1 MKKNPYH
8 QKLAFSL
15 IEISVVILII
25 GILISGVSSGIDLY
39 NDFNLSKAKNLT
51 KNSRVNRIAGL
62 ELWLETTL
70 DESIKPSQK
79 IQDVNVTNWFD
90 INIQN
95 NQKKSA
101 TQSIVAQQ
109 PKYILQA
116 FSNSIPALRFDG
128 VDDNFPLDVAF
139 MNGANFTIFAVEQRR
154 TATNHVYFFGGGSN
168 GVFHM
173 GYSTTSTA
181 RSGQYGSADVN
192 FFDFAIKNFKTNE
205 IIPRIHSFIL
215 STTNGKKYWLNG
227 GANPDKSSNNLSTL
241 SEFSGYVGV
250 TEYGGST
257 PHFYFGDIGEIIIF
271 SRELNDK
278 ERIDVEKYLSNKF
291 NIPLS

>member
-1 MKKNPYH
+1 MKKNSEN

-25 GILISGVSSGIDLY
+25 GILISGISSGIDLY

-70 DESIKPSQK
+70 DESIKSSQK
-79 IQDVNVTNWFD
+79 IQNANITDWLD

-95 NQKKSA
+95 NQKKS
-101 TQSIVAQQ
+101 TSQSIVAQQ

-128 VDDNFPLDVAF
+128 VNDNFPLDVAF
-139 MNGANFTIFAVEQRR
+139 MNKASFTIFAVEQRR
-154 TATNHVYFFGGGSN
+154 SDTNHIYFFGGGSN

-173 GYSTTSTA
+173 GYATTTLA

-192 FFDFAIKNFKTNE
+192 FFDYTIKSFKTTE

-227 GANPDKSSNNLSTL
+227 GTNPDKSSNDLSTL
-241 SEFSGYVGV
+241 TNFSGYVGV
-250 TEYGGST
+250 TEYGSGT
-257 PHFYFGDIGEIIIF
+257 AHFYSGDIAEIIIF

-278 ERIDVEKYLSNKF
+278 ERIDIEKYLSNKF

>member
-1 MKKNPYH
+1 MKKNSRH

-25 GILISGVSSGIDLY
+25 GILISGISSGIDLY

-79 IQDVNVTNWFD
+79 IQNANVTNWLD
-90 INIQN
+90 TNIQN

-101 TQSIVAQQ
+101 SQSIVAQQ

-116 FSNSIPALRFDG
+116 FSNSIPTLRFDG
-128 VDDNFPLDVAF
+128 ADDNFPLDVAF
-139 MNGANFTIFAVEQRR
+139 MNKASFTIFAVEQRR
-154 TATNHVYFFGGGSN
+154 SATNHIYFFGGGSN

-173 GYSTTSTA
+173 GYATTTLA
-181 RSGQYGSADVN
+181 RLGQYGSADVN
-192 FFDFAIKNFKTNE
+192 FFDYTINSFKTTE

-227 GANPDKSSNNLSTL
+227 GTNPDKSSNDLSTL
-241 SEFSGYVGV
+241 ASFSGYVGV
-250 TEYGGST
+250 TEYGGGT
-257 PHFYFGDIGEIIIF
+257 PHFYSGDIGEIIIF
-271 SRELNDK
+271 SRELNDR
-278 ERIDVEKYLSNKF
+278 ERVDIEKYLSNKF

>member
-1 MKKNPYH
+1 MKKNSEN

-25 GILISGVSSGIDLY
+25 GILISGISSGIDLY

-70 DESIKPSQK
+70 DESIKPSQR
-79 IQDVNVTNWFD
+79 IHNTNITDWLD

-95 NQKKSA
+95 NQKKS
-101 TQSIVAQQ
+101 TSQSIVAQQ

-128 VDDNFPLDVAF
+128 VNDNFPLDVAF
-139 MNGANFTIFAVEQRR
+139 MNKASFTIFAVEQRR
-154 TATNHVYFFGGGSN
+154 SDTNHIYFFGGGSN

-173 GYSTTSTA
+173 GYATTSLA
-181 RSGQYGSADVN
+181 RSGQYGSPDVN
-192 FFDFAIKNFKTNE
+192 FFDYTIKSFKTTE

-227 GANPDKSSNNLSTL
+227 GTNPDKSSKDLSTL
-241 SEFSGYVGV
+241 TNFSGYVGV
-250 TEYGGST
+250 TEYGSGT
-257 PHFYFGDIGEIIIF
+257 PHFYSGDIAEIIIF

>member
-1 MKKNPYH
+1 MKKNSQH

-25 GILISGVSSGIDLY
+25 GILISGISSGIDLY

-79 IQDVNVTNWFD
+79 IQNANITDWLD

-95 NQKKSA
+95 NQKKS
-101 TQSIVAQQ
+101 TSQSIVAQQ

-128 VDDNFPLDVAF
+128 VNDNFPLDVAF
-139 MNGANFTIFAVEQRR
+139 MNKASFTIFAVEQRR
-154 TATNHVYFFGGGSN
+154 SDTNHIYFFGGGSN

-173 GYSTTSTA
+173 GYATTTLA

-192 FFDFAIKNFKTNE
+192 FFDYTIKSFKTTE

-227 GANPDKSSNNLSTL
+227 GTNPDKSSNDLSTL
-241 SEFSGYVGV
+241 TNFSGYVGV
-250 TEYGGST
+250 TEYGSGT
-257 PHFYFGDIGEIIIF
+257 AHFYSGDIAEIIIF

-278 ERIDVEKYLSNKF
+278 ERIDIEKYLSNKF